1 MHGETNIKFI
11 SAQQARSI
19 YNFRKKKEK
28 KKEKSRSNIGSKMN
42 VVFEPPEDGLI

>member
-28 KKEKSRSNIGSKMN
+28 KKKKAEVTLDLK
-42 VVFEPPEDGLI
+42 